1 MYQKLVVE
9 SPILLLKFALTFP
22 DPPLSKE
29 NAQMKLSEA
38 ILLGSTVVAPKAGS
52 VRFSRENA
60 GCALGMAAIA
70 TGCTFGKPLR
80 QIPVKDLRT
89 VNMEEIFGV
98 WLLRSIARPCDCR
111 PPITLRGLHLKQIGA
126 YLSDRRS
133 AALPR
138 EMRIKDIIAHLFD
151 HHVMV
156 KKDWTIDRLA
166 AWVERW
172 ESTDL
177 RRATPATPANPTSA
191 LQSLRADVEDREE
204 WQKTRQAF
212 EAKFEAKTSVR
223 RRRGASVG

>member
-1 MYQKLVVE
+1 
-9 SPILLLKFALTFP
+9 
-22 DPPLSKE
+22 
-29 NAQMKLSEA
+29 MKLSEA
-38 ILLGSTVVAPKAGS
+38 ILLGSTVVTPKAGS

-70 TGCTFGKPLR
+70 TGCTFVEPLR

-89 VNMEEIFGV
+89 VNVEEIFGP
-98 WLLRSIARPCDCR
+98 WLLWHVVRPCDCR
-111 PPITLRGLHLKQIGA
+111 TPIITLRGLRLEQVTA

-133 AALPR
+133 PALPH

-156 KKDWTIDRLA
+156 KKNWTLDQLA

-172 ESTDL
+172 ESTNL
-177 RRATPATPANPTSA
+177 GPATLAIPANRRSA
-191 LQSLRADVEDREE
+191 LQAPRADVEDRKE

-223 RRRGASVG
+223 RRRGPAIG